1 MKFLIEN
8 STKLYGEF
16 WGIFATNV
24 TNNLNTIKLYSLG
37 EKLNKYLNEIN
48 DIWENQ
54 LKGKK
59 IELENQ
65 SVAQLYSRFLKEILW
80 DKKRSEEIQ
89 KKLNDEHHRHHEAK
103 KVMEEGPNVGN
114 FDYILENQ
122 DFVIFANANEKGV
135 CNIVQCSNS
144 MVYLLG
150 YLKC

>member
-1 MKFLIEN
+1 MEQDIKRIKNKFGDEGDAEQEIDAMAQKYQRLKFLIEN

-80 DKKRSEEIQ
+80 DKKRS
-89 KKLNDEHHRHHEAK
+89 
-103 KVMEEGPNVGN
+103 
-114 FDYILENQ
+114 
-122 DFVIFANANEKGV
+122 
-135 CNIVQCSNS
+135 
-144 MVYLLG
+144 
-150 YLKC
+150 